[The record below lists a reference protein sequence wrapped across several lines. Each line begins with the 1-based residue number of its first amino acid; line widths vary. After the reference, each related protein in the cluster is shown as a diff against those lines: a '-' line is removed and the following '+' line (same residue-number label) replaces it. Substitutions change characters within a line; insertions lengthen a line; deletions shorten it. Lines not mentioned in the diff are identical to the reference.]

1 MLARWLGDVFADRV
15 ARGTWI
21 LLFLLVGLVGT
32 LFMHR
37 AQVLTGFDLVP
48 GRMGDTR
55 LLIFL
60 FDHWSKVFAGAVPW
74 TSPIMMYPTAD
85 TLGFSDMAFGQ
96 GVAHAALRAVGLDLF
111 DATIALIMGL
121 SALAYLMAGL
131 FLRQVFA
138 TSLVATCAGAWFFA
152 FSSIKAMNM
161 GPYQLHIYGLIPVV
175 LLAVGLLMGPATDVR
190 AMSRWRA
197 FALTAAGMLCLAL
210 MFNSGWYLAW
220 YTGFFLLLLAGV
232 ALSHRL
238 GREWLWA
245 LLGRHGL
252 GLLAAGAVFIAAMVP
267 FLSLYLPAR
276 SFDKGHL
283 PSVPTW
289 DFLINMGPANFLWGW
304 AHDWLPALPEESR
317 MGVGY
322 AMLILWAL
330 AVPWA
335 LVKVAWTGPATA
347 RAEWRLAVMVLATS
361 AFTLLAIRWPG
372 GFSAWDGV
380 VGVVPGAD
388 AVRGLQRY
396 MMMLTAPL
404 AALLAM
410 AVDRLLRVGG
420 GTRARFLSGGAAML
434 LALAVMSEQVS
445 GSFGFSADGQRR
457 YFAALKAQLAPS
469 CQLFSVRDPEQ
480 PFGEPGINEIP
491 NLNRKY
497 QADALLLAALTGLPT
512 VNGFSGLYPRDYH
525 LYKLYDP
532 RYPDHLAA
540 WLARHNIAPTPCVVR
555 FPPFDLAEVRPR

>member
-1 MLARWLGDVFADRV
+1 
-15 ARGTWI
+15 
-21 LLFLLVGLVGT
+21 
-32 LFMHR
+32 
-37 AQVLTGFDLVP
+37 
-48 GRMGDTR
+48 
-55 LLIFL
+55 
-60 FDHWSKVFAGAVPW
+60 
-74 TSPIMMYPTAD
+74 
-85 TLGFSDMAFGQ
+85 
-96 GVAHAALRAVGLDLF
+96 
-111 DATIALIMGL
+111 
-121 SALAYLMAGL
+121 MAGL

-175 LLAVGLLMGPATDVR
+175 LLAVGLLMGPATDLPRHVAAARVR
-190 AMSRWRA
+190 PDRRRHAVFGVDVQFWMVFGLVHR
-197 FALTAAGMLCLAL
+197 
-210 MFNSGWYLAW
+210 
-220 YTGFFLLLLAGV
+220 FFLLLVAGV

-335 LVKVAWTGPATA
+335 LVKVAWRGPATA

-410 AVDRLLRVGG
+410 AVDRLLRVGNG
-420 GTRARFLSGGAAML
+420 PRARFLGGGAAML

-457 YFAALKAQLAPS
+457 YSAALKAQLAPS

-512 VNGFSGLYPRDYH
+512 VNGFSGLY
-525 LYKLYDP
+525 LLSS
-532 RYPDHLAA
+532 
-540 WLARHNIAPTPCVVR
+540 V
-555 FPPFDLAEVRPR
+555 